1 MVTCAVGYKERCRMK
16 NLMRI
21 VMTGAVLTVMASAAT
36 WTGKISDSMC
46 GAHHM
51 TTAEHGK
58 AKMSDR
64 ECTEACIKKGGKYVF
79 VSKGK
84 VYKIDNQDY
93 AGLAEHAGHTVK
105 LTGDMTG
112 DTIKVANIEMPQKS
126 SKKHKTTA

>member
-1 MVTCAVGYKERCRMK
+1 MK
-16 NLMRI
+16 SLIRI
-21 VMTGAVLTVMASAAT
+21 VMAGAFLTAIASAAT

-112 DTIKVANIEMPQKS
+112 DTIKVANIEMPRKS
-126 SKKHKTTA
+126 SKKHKAAA